1 MLTIARFQIQ
11 ADIVKIEKNIL
22 ESQRSKDLAR
32 EITWRSELRISSD
45 DLLKQ
50 YALRDQTE
58 SREAAQRVQEE
69 TVRLEAKSK
78 RKAAE
83 QALIEA
89 ESKRKAEENKEKAR
103 IDTESKKLAEQAA
116 EKADKQAVYSMAPCQ
131 FLICVGC

>member
-1 MLTIARFQIQ
+1 MLTIVRFQIQ
-11 ADIVKIEKNIL
+11 ADIVKIEENIL

-32 EITWRSELRISSD
+32 EMVWRSELRISSD

-69 TVRLEAKSK
+69 TVRLEAESK
-78 RKAAE
+78 RKVAE

-89 ESKRKAEENKEKAR
+89 ESKRKARVEA
-103 IDTESKKLAEQAA
+103 ESQKLA
-116 EKADKQAVYSMAPCQ
+116 KQKTYRMD
-131 FLICVGC
+131 